1 MRLVTFLLL
10 NTLAFSVLSA
20 EEPSDFERGLRT
32 LLELEL
38 NKFESCLEEGKTNCD
53 DSEVDNFLRLLDEG
67 RPVKMDFPDYPR
79 TALSSG
85 ISAEVIV
92 QITVTKSGEVV
103 RGEATSCASGK
114 GPVSFKY
121 EWEQGGRYCKAFRRK
136 AEIAVLNRSYSPI
149 TSIKREEYSRYTR
162 VTFEVVDERFTS
174 KNQLVEI
181 KKSDIRKISE
191 LKRKKAWL
199 ELMEFVEEKQDE
211 SPVFIYYLATAQAGL
226 GDSDEVV
233 ATLERFLQIAEN
245 KYFHYGAQAASTVID
260 TRYAQEND
268 VAVVAAG
275 DSYNLMYYYENGT
288 QISKYK
294 IGLSLMK
301 FASSLTFVRPQQLGR
316 SLSVLHYLKQHIGLV
331 EDLIQRQDLEGE
343 VDAQLENI
351 RAQLSRIGSR
361 DSPG

>member
-1 MRLVTFLLL
+1 MTRL
-10 NTLAFSVLSA
+10 
-20 EEPSDFERGLRT
+20 
-32 LLELEL
+32 
-38 NKFESCLEEGKTNCD
+38 
-53 DSEVDNFLRLLDEG
+53 
-67 RPVKMDFPDYPR
+67 
-79 TALSSG
+79 
-85 ISAEVIV
+85 
-92 QITVTKSGEVV
+92 
-103 RGEATSCASGK
+103 
-114 GPVSFKY
+114 
-121 EWEQGGRYCKAFRRK
+121 
-136 AEIAVLNRSYSPI
+136 
-149 TSIKREEYSRYTR
+149 
-162 VTFEVVDERFTS
+162 
-174 KNQLVEI
+174 
-181 KKSDIRKISE
+181 
-191 LKRKKAWL
+191 AWL

-275 DSYNLMYYYENGT
+275 ESYNLMYYYENGT

-361 DSPG
+361 DSPS